1 MANRRHSVRHLQRR
15 RTYNVRE
22 AAKATG
28 ATPGTV
34 RNWQKSG
41 LAAVVGVYPA
51 IFRGIDIIAFLRKRN
66 RSRKQPCGPA
76 RLFCF
81 RCKVPKRPAFNEVE
95 FWPDGPKLGKL
106 RGLCPDCT
114 ATMNRRVSL
123 AKLKSAAGDLTVS
136 MRQADSRLSETPMP
150 HCNDHF
156 ERVCGYAEK
165 RPGLL

>member
-34 RNWQKSG
+34 RNWQKNG
-41 LAAVVGVYPA
+41 LEAVVGVYPA
-51 IFRGIDIIAFLRKRN
+51 IFRGVDIIAFLGRRR
-66 RSRKQPCGPA
+66 RSRKQPCGPG

-81 RCKVPKRPAFNEVE
+81 RCKAPKRPAFNEVE
-95 FWPDGPKLGKL
+95 FWPDGSKLGKL

-114 ATMNRRVSL
+114 TTMNRRVSL
-123 AKLKSAAGDLTVS
+123 AKLKAAAGDLTVS
-136 MRQADSRLSETPMP
+136 MRRADSRLSETPMP
-150 HCNDHF
+150 NCNDHS
-156 ERVCGYAEK
+156 ERG
-165 RPGLL
+165 

>member
-1 MANRRHSVRHLQRR
+1 MANCRHSVRHLRRR

-34 RNWQKSG
+34 RNWQKNG
-41 LAAVVGVYPA
+41 LEAVIGVYPA
-51 IFRGIDIIAFLRKRN
+51 IFRGIDIIDFLLRRKRA
-66 RSRKQPCGPA
+66 RKQPCGPG

-81 RCKVPKRPAFNEVE
+81 RCKAPKRPAFNEVE

-114 ATMNRRVSL
+114 TAMNRRVSL
-123 AKLKSAAGDLTVS
+123 AKMRAAAGDLTVS
-136 MRQADSRLSETPMP
+136 MRRADSRLSETTKPN
-150 HCNDHF
+150 CNDHS
-156 ERVCGYAEK
+156 ERV
-165 RPGLL
+165 

>member
-1 MANRRHSVRHLQRR
+1 MANRRHSARSLQRR

-34 RNWQKSG
+34 RNWQRNG
-41 LAAVVGVYPA
+41 LDAVVGVHPA
-51 IFRGIDIIAFLRKRN
+51 IFRGVDIIAFLRERT
-66 RSRKQPCGPA
+66 RARKQPCGPA

-81 RCKVPKRPAFNEVE
+81 RCKAPKRPAFSAVE

-114 ATMNRRVSL
+114 TTMNRRVSL

-136 MRQADSRLSETPMP
+136 MRRADSRLSETTVPN
-150 HCNDHF
+150 CNDHS
-156 ERVCGYAEK
+156 ERV
-165 RPGLL
+165 

>member
-28 ATPGTV
+28 ATAGTV
-34 RNWQKSG
+34 RNWQKFG
-41 LAAVVGVYPA
+41 LAAVVGLYPA

-81 RCKVPKRPAFNEVE
+81 RCKAPKRPAFNEVE
-95 FWPDGPKLGKL
+95 FWADGPKLGKL

-114 ATMNRRVSL
+114 TTMNRRVSL
-123 AKLKSAAGDLTVS
+123 AKLTSAAGDLTVS
-136 MRQADSRLSETPMP
+136 MRHADSRLSETPMP

-156 ERVCGYAEK
+156 ERV
-165 RPGLL
+165 